1 MNSEQPFPWSSL
13 LNQFWGFDALRAH
26 QLGPVE
32 TLCSGQDTIA
42 VLPTG
47 GGKSLCYQLPGL
59 VRGGTTLVISPLIAL
74 MQDQLN
80 DLKARGIHAFSL
92 AGISHAPTLERILE
106 NTERCTP
113 CFLFAS
119 PEKLKGQLVRT
130 RLGRLD
136 IRTVAVDEA
145 HCISEWG
152 HDFRPAYRHLSFA
165 RKALSKA
172 AWGCFTATA
181 TERVVE
187 DIRENLELQNPAI
200 FRTSTRRDNLT
211 YAVCSIRDAEA
222 MLHQAVFN
230 ATGTGLVYVGTRFQA
245 EKWASR
251 LEGVHGGAEA
261 YHAGL
266 DADTRAQRLKAWANG
281 DLRIIVCTNAFGMG
295 IDKPD
300 VRWVYHAYVPTN
312 LESYVQE
319 AGRAGRDGRES
330 ECVLFVHPEQFD
342 QRLQHLKRL
351 DPALLPINDTY
362 QFIANQGQVATGAQP
377 DSFTP
382 FDVSSFMERH
392 GHSAQAFNRSL
403 QLLQLSGYFGKI
415 QSVGETSLEVS
426 FNANSQSELYDIAE
440 APTEEGTLA
449 KHLAPS
455 AAHASIRKKQSE
467 WKGTGLAWHQI
478 LSGLRRLEEWG
489 ILTFS
494 QCHNTQQIEWSQPR
508 ATGNVTIPS
517 TVGTE
522 PFARSVN
529 RLHAFRD
536 FLDASS
542 CRQLHIAHYFG
553 FEDAAPCG
561 KCDNCLAE
569 TEAGAAN
576 ELLDAIPPE
585 GAAFDDVIR
594 KIPPSRYGVFV
605 QSLKTAEEGGQI
617 RFEKRRIFKAE

>member
-74 MQDQLN
+74 MQDQLD

-569 TEAGAAN
+569 TEAGATN

>member
-1 MNSEQPFPWSSL
+1 MNSEQPLPWSSL

-32 TLCSGQDTIA
+32 ALCSGEDTIA

-74 MQDQLN
+74 MQDQLD

-92 AGISHAPTLERILE
+92 AGISNARALERILD
-106 NTERCTP
+106 NAERCTP

-130 RLGRLD
+130 RLERLD

-152 HDFRPAYRHLSFA
+152 HDFRPAYRHLA
-165 RKALSKA
+165 VVRKALSKA
-172 AWGCFTATA
+172 TWGCFTATA

-187 DIRENLELQNPAI
+187 DIKGNLELQNPAI

-222 MLHQAVFN
+222 MLHQAVFS
-230 ATGTGLVYVGTRFQA
+230 ATGTGLVYVGTRYQA

-266 DADTRAQRLKAWANG
+266 DADTRAQRLKAWASG

-300 VRWVYHAYVPTN
+300 VRWVYHAYVPAN

-342 QRLQHLKRL
+342 HRLQQLRRL
-351 DPALLPINDTY
+351 DPTLLPINDTY

-382 FDVSSFMERH
+382 FDVSPFLERY

-415 QSVGETSLEVS
+415 QSIGEASLEIS
-426 FNANSQSELYDIAE
+426 FNANSQSELYEIAE

-455 AAHASIRKKQSE
+455 AVHASLRKKQSE
-467 WKGTGLAWHQI
+467 WKDTGLAWHQI

-494 QCHNTQQIEWSQPR
+494 EGHNTQQIEWSQPR

-517 TVGTE
+517 AVGTE

-569 TEAGAAN
+569 TEAGATH

-585 GAAFDDVIR
+585 GAAFDEVIR
-594 KIPPSRYGVFV
+594 KVPPSRYGVFI

>member
-13 LNQFWGFDALRAH
+13 LNQFWGFDALRAN

-32 TLCSGQDTIA
+32 ALCSGQDTIA

-74 MQDQLN
+74 MQDQLD
-80 DLKARGIHAFSL
+80 DLKARGIHAFTL
-92 AGISHAPTLERILE
+92 AGISHARTLERILE
-106 NTERCTP
+106 NAERCTP
-113 CFLFAS
+113 CFLFVS

-130 RLGRLD
+130 RLNRLD

-165 RKALSKA
+165 RKALPKA

-230 ATGTGLVYVGTRFQA
+230 AIGTGLVYVGTRFQA

-300 VRWVYHAYVPTN
+300 VRWVYHAYVPAN

-342 QRLQHLKRL
+342 HRLQQLKRL

-362 QFIANQGQVATGAQP
+362 QFIANQGQVATGTHP

-382 FDVSSFMERH
+382 FDVSSFLERH

-415 QSVGETSLEVS
+415 QSVGEASLEV
-426 FNANSQSELYDIAE
+426 
-440 APTEEGTLA
+440 
-449 KHLAPS
+449 
-455 AAHASIRKKQSE
+455 
-467 WKGTGLAWHQI
+467 
-478 LSGLRRLEEWG
+478 
-489 ILTFS
+489 
-494 QCHNTQQIEWSQPR
+494 
-508 ATGNVTIPS
+508 
-517 TVGTE
+517 
-522 PFARSVN
+522 
-529 RLHAFRD
+529 
-536 FLDASS
+536 
-542 CRQLHIAHYFG
+542 
-553 FEDAAPCG
+553 
-561 KCDNCLAE
+561 
-569 TEAGAAN
+569 
-576 ELLDAIPPE
+576 
-585 GAAFDDVIR
+585 
-594 KIPPSRYGVFV
+594 
-605 QSLKTAEEGGQI
+605 
-617 RFEKRRIFKAE
+617 

>member
-1 MNSEQPFPWSSL
+1 MNSEQPLPWSSL

-32 TLCSGQDTIA
+32 ALCSGQDTIA

-74 MQDQLN
+74 MQDQLD

-92 AGISHAPTLERILE
+92 AGISNARALERILD
-106 NTERCTP
+106 NAERCTP

-130 RLGRLD
+130 RLERLD
-136 IRTVAVDEA
+136 IRTVAIDEA

-152 HDFRPAYRHLSFA
+152 HDFRPAYRHLAFV

-172 AWGCFTATA
+172 TWGCFTATA

-187 DIRENLELQNPAI
+187 DIKVNLELQNPAI

-222 MLHQAVFN
+222 MLHQAVFS
-230 ATGTGLVYVGTRFQA
+230 ATGTGLIYVGTRYQA

-251 LEGVHGGAEA
+251 LEGVHGGVEA

-266 DADTRAQRLKAWANG
+266 DADTRAQRLKAWASG

-300 VRWVYHAYVPTN
+300 VRWVYHAYVPAN

-319 AGRAGRDGRES
+319 AGRAGRDGKES

-342 QRLQHLKRL
+342 HRLQQLRRL
-351 DPALLPINDTY
+351 DPTLLPINDTY

-382 FDVSSFMERH
+382 FDVSPFW
-392 GHSAQAFNRSL
+392 N
-403 QLLQLSGYFGKI
+403 
-415 QSVGETSLEVS
+415 
-426 FNANSQSELYDIAE
+426 
-440 APTEEGTLA
+440 GT
-449 KHLAPS
+449 
-455 AAHASIRKKQSE
+455 
-467 WKGTGLAWHQI
+467 
-478 LSGLRRLEEWG
+478 
-489 ILTFS
+489 
-494 QCHNTQQIEWSQPR
+494 
-508 ATGNVTIPS
+508 
-517 TVGTE
+517 
-522 PFARSVN
+522 
-529 RLHAFRD
+529 
-536 FLDASS
+536 
-542 CRQLHIAHYFG
+542 
-553 FEDAAPCG
+553 
-561 KCDNCLAE
+561 
-569 TEAGAAN
+569 
-576 ELLDAIPPE
+576 AIPPKPSI
-585 GAAFDDVIR
+585 GACNSSNCRDTLGKSNPLA
-594 KIPPSRYGVFV
+594 KPASRFR
-605 QSLKTAEEGGQI
+605 SMPTAN
-617 RFEKRRIFKAE
+617 RNCTR

>member
-362 QFIANQGQVATGAQP
+362 QFIANQGQVATGTHP

>member
-74 MQDQLN
+74 MQDQLD

-529 RLHAFRD
+529 RLNAFRD

-569 TEAGAAN
+569 TEAGATN